1 MFGERE
7 NGLREFGCDKRE
19 SKGNRKG
26 DANGLGVCTGYGEIE
41 PPLLVDTDRW
51 SMADLGDDPTT
62 NSMGETV
69 LGVGAE
75 AEQGE
80 R

>member
-41 PPLLVDTDRW
+41 PPLLVDTDR
-51 SMADLGDDPTT
+51 
-62 NSMGETV
+62 
-69 LGVGAE
+69 
-75 AEQGE
+75 
-80 R
+80 